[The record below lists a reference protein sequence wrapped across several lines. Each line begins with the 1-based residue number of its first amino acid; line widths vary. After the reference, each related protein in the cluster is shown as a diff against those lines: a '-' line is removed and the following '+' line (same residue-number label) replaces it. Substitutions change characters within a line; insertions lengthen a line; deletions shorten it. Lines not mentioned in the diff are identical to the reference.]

1 MIVRKSSNIKFAKQ
15 KKEAVILKYLN
26 EALYKLKF
34 NQDWDVSSICFTDL
48 KLSIDNAYCNVYVDS
63 RNRNEVESSVGFLN
77 DNAGLFR
84 NYLAKEMNVY
94 KVPTIRFYIDA
105 VVDNVIKINKIFNEI
120 NKKKS

>member
-26 EALYKLKF
+26 EALYRLKF
-34 NQDWDVSSICFTDL
+34 NQDWDASNICFTDL
-48 KLSIDNAYCNVYVDS
+48 KLSVDNAYCNVYVDS
-63 RNRNEVESSVGFLN
+63 RNRNEIENSVTFLN
-77 DNAGLFR
+77 NNAGLFK
-84 NYLAKEMNVY
+84 NYLAKEMNIY

>member
-1 MIVRKSSNIKFAKQ
+1 M
-15 KKEAVILKYLN
+15 
-26 EALYKLKF
+26 
-34 NQDWDVSSICFTDL
+34 CFTDL